1 VLGHPDLFLNSVG
14 DIHILPLLL
23 DAASRF
29 ESAPSDEEMQQVLE
43 QQAME
48 PLFA

>member
-14 DIHILPLLL
+14 DIHVLPLLL
-23 DAASRF
+23 DAVSRF
-29 ESAPSDEEMQQVLE
+29 EQAPSDEEMHQVLE